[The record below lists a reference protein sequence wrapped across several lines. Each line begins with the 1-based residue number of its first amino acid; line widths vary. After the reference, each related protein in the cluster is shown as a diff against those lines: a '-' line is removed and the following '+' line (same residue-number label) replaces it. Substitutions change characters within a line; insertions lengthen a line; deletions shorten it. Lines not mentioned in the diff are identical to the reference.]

1 MKRVGRP
8 ALCKQFSMLSGE
20 KRRRHLINVFF
31 LFYRKPFFKPVNFD
45 HNFFYKMKKAFYT
58 LSALLCSASI
68 FAQSL
73 NEKVIVV
80 NSGQFEFSP
89 PFSDNVTVGSY
100 NPYTKQYS
108 VFDTINSQSAQ
119 GILVDGENGYVIAE
133 NSIVKYNL
141 KTETK
146 TVSGTY
152 LGASPRSLAI
162 SGNTLL
168 VGNWYGQ
175 ADSFLYAYNAS
186 TLLPLYAVKQIDQE
200 AKSILVIGDTAYI
213 AQNTKGTIDQCG
225 GYGCFNDSIGSIS
238 LVQISTGTYRGNVV
252 LGEVAAGINQL
263 YKYGNKIVCVNTE
276 ANSISIFDIAT
287 QTATTTNLLGDVTKG
302 IGIYNTNDLHLVYD
316 SKAATF
322 DLTTL
327 QITASDLS
335 TIANPVS
342 IAYDPVAARYFQAKT
357 DYSSY
362 GSLVSNV
369 TPSSSQDSI
378 AVGISP
384 ENIALYYSVNE
395 APVALNDSFLFSY
408 QTDTLL
414 DVLANDTDVTFAPAK
429 IAWISTSTVIGAVIS
444 LDSATQ
450 KIHYT
455 PAAGLETVDEFSYSI
470 CDIAGACDTA
480 IVYIRIVGITAITNL
495 ATEKL
500 NAYPNPF
507 LDIITLEGTSS
518 TTKVEVFDMMGRFH
532 GNYSTN
538 ENGTLNLATLS
549 PAIYVLKVKYSNG
562 QNAVVRVS
570 KQ

>member
-1 MKRVGRP
+1 
-8 ALCKQFSMLSGE
+8 
-20 KRRRHLINVFF
+20 
-31 LFYRKPFFKPVNFD
+31 
-45 HNFFYKMKKAFYT
+45 MKKAFYT

-80 NSGQFEFSP
+80 NSGKFEFAP

-100 NPYTKQYS
+100 NPYSKVYR

-119 GILVDGENGYVIAE
+119 NILIDGDNGYVIAE
-133 NSIVKYNL
+133 KSIVKYNL

-146 TVSGTY
+146 TVSGIY

-175 ADSFLYAYNAS
+175 VDSFLYAYNAT
-186 TLLPLYAVKQIDQE
+186 TLLPLYAVKQIDRE
-200 AKSILVIGDTAYI
+200 AKSILVVGDTAYI

-238 LVQISTGTYRGNVV
+238 LVQISTGAYLGNVV

-263 YKYGNKIVCVNTE
+263 YLYGNKIVSVNTE

-287 QTATTTNLLGDVTKG
+287 QTATTTNLLGDVAKG
-302 IGIYNTNDLHLVYD
+302 IGVFNTNDLHLVYD
-316 SKAATF
+316 SKAAIF

-342 IAYDPVAARYFQAKT
+342 IVYDPVAARYFQAKT

-378 AVGISP
+378 SVGISP

-414 DVLANDTDVTFAPAK
+414 AVLANDTDVTFVPAK
-429 IAWISTSTVIGAVIS
+429 ITWVSTSTVVGAVIS

-470 CDIAGACDTA
+470 CDLAGACDTA
-480 IVYIRIVGITAITNL
+480 IVYIRIVGVTSVANITA
-495 ATEKL
+495 EKL
-500 NAYPNPF
+500 NVYPNPF
-507 LDIITLEGTSS
+507 SDIITLAGTNN
-518 TTKVEVFDMMGRFH
+518 TTKVEVLDLMGRSY
-532 GNYSTN
+532 GKYNCN
-538 ENGTLNLATLS
+538 ENGTLNLTTLS
-549 PAIYVLKVKYSNG
+549 PAVYVLKVQHPNG
-562 QNAVVRVS
+562 QNTVVRVS